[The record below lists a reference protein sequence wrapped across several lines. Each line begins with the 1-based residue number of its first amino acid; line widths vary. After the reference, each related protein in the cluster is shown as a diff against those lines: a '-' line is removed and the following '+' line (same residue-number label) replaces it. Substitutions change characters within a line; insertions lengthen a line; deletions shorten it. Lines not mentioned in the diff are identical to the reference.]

1 MYKICQTE
9 LNLIYLYHDL
19 WQNFNLHLLYKA
31 VFLSF
36 KPGWHLI
43 PTESFIN
50 NFRSSAL
57 DWISFN
63 CCFHLSYIELYWQAK
78 VAWAD
83 AVTNCDTWCLK
94 KTEKLCHWLSQ
105 FNTTDQLE
113 MRSGSPHPF
122 WHQELV
128 SWKTIFPQIGAGD
141 RFGMIQ
147 VHYVYCVL
155 YFYYCISSTSSD
167 YQAFDPRD
175 WGPFF

>member
-1 MYKICQTE
+1 MTTE
-9 LNLIYLYHDL
+9 IKH
-19 WQNFNLHLLYKA
+19 
-31 VFLSF
+31 
-36 KPGWHLI
+36 
-43 PTESFIN
+43 
-50 NFRSSAL
+50 
-57 DWISFN
+57 SFN

-128 SWKTIFPQIGAGD
+128 SWKTIFLQIGGRWSFWD
-141 RFGMIQ
+141 D
-147 VHYVYCVL
+147 
-155 YFYYCISSTSSD
+155 SSTLRLLCTLFLLL
-167 YQAFDPRD
+167 YQLHLLRLSGIWSQRLRTVVLEERIFSTIKSNI
-175 WGPFF
+175 WHKNNNSNTLMLLCSC